1 MWTQV
6 SNMGPSPRTDA
17 SLAFHP
23 GDQRVVLFG
32 GLANGGILRDTW
44 EWDGELWSM
53 AQDIGPSERHDAPM
67 TEASDGT
74 VLLFGGRRGAAVI
87 GDTWAWDG
95 GTWTQVED
103 SGPPPR
109 GGAAIATHPVSGRTM
124 LFGGDG
130 RTDTWTWDGT
140 LWSQVQNSGPALV
153 DPEMVWDVP
162 SATMILVGS
171 VGPAR
176 PWRTFMWAQEMWV
189 PVSDMG
195 PASSVRC
202 AFSSPRGAIACD
214 DDTWLW
220 DGTRRRWTQVQD
232 MGPKSGSLVGT
243 WDPARSRGV
252 GFDGTAAATWRLTAP
267 A

>member
-6 SNMGPSPRTDA
+6 SNMGPGPRTDA

-23 GDQRVVLFG
+23 GSLRVVLFG
-32 GLANGGILRDTW
+32 GIANGGILRDTW

-53 AQDIGPSERHDAPM
+53 AQDIGPSERHDASM
-67 TEASDGT
+67 SEASDGT

-87 GDTWAWDG
+87 GDTWVWDG
-95 GTWTQVED
+95 GAWTQVED
-103 SGPPPR
+103 SGPQPR
-109 GGAAIATHPVSGRTM
+109 GGAAIATHPVAGRTM

-130 RTDTWTWDGT
+130 RTDTWVWDGT
-140 LWSQVQNSGPALV
+140 LWSQVQNSGPGLS
-153 DPEMVWDVP
+153 DPRMVWDIP

-171 VGPAR
+171 IGPAQ
-176 PWRTFMWAQEMWV
+176 PWRTFMWTQDTWV
-189 PVSDMG
+189 PVNDMG
-195 PASSVRC
+195 PVSLVRC
-202 AFSSPRGAIACD
+202 TLSSPRGAIACD

-220 DGTRRRWTQVQD
+220 DGARRRWTQVQD
-232 MGPKSGSLVGT
+232 MGPKSGGLVGT

-252 GFDGTAAATWRLTAP
+252 GFDGIAAATWRLTAP